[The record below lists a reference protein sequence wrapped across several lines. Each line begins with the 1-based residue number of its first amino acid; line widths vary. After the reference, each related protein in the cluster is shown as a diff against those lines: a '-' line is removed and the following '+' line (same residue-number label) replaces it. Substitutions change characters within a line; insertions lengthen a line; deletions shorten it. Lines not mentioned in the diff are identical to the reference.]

1 MRRKGFTLIE
11 MLLCM
16 GLVTVVGAGLYL
28 FSSTSSRFI
37 ARNLA
42 TNHSHEGTR
51 ISSFT
56 FLNELSDSASAFQ
69 LISANNNT
77 FTEVV
82 AATSAEL
89 DSLTEQNIGTRT
101 NGVTFRRLLAGPIP
115 LKANTTA
122 DSTTL
127 SFDFSSLGGDDLPT
141 AGDKLRLPL
150 ISREFLI
157 SAASSNGTV
166 TIPGKL
172 GFTLKTESPNLVT
185 GYFYRRAAFT
195 VQNREL
201 RYHSNFNSASRTI
214 YRVVR
219 TGITTPTPF
228 SILFPSSTSLSA
240 NGLNLRVS
248 MELTD
253 LEYSARNFG
262 SGTTTL
268 HTIYTPRSQPTP
280 LSTLD

>member
-1 MRRKGFTLIE
+1 

-51 ISSFT
+51 ISSLT
-56 FLNELSDSASAFQ
+56 FLNELRDSASGFQ
-69 LISANNNT
+69 LISANNST
-77 FTEVV
+77 YSEVTEV
-82 AATSAEL
+82 TSAEV
-89 DSLTEQNIGTRT
+89 DSLTEQNLGTRA
-101 NGVTFRRLLAGPIP
+101 NGVAFRRLLAGPIP
-115 LKANTTA
+115 LKANTTT

-127 SFDFSSLGGDDLPT
+127 SFDFGTLSGDDLPA
-141 AGDKLRLPL
+141 AGDKLLLPL
-150 ISREFLI
+150 ISREFAI
-157 SAASSNGTV
+157 TASSSDGTV

-201 RYHSNFNSASRTI
+201 RYHPNFNNTSRNV
-214 YRVVR
+214 YRVIR

-228 SILFPSSTSLSA
+228 SILFPNSSTKTSYM
-240 NGLNLRVS
+240 NLRVS

-262 SGTTTL
+262 AGTTTL
-268 HTIYTPRSQPTP
+268 HTIYTPRNQPTP
-280 LSTLD
+280 LSSLD